1 MYVIL
6 GATGNTGSA
15 AAERLLAKGQ
25 KVRVIGRDARKL
37 ERFVQKGAEP
47 FVANVLD
54 TDALTRAFTGAR
66 AVYSVNPPD
75 YSLEDYPAY
84 ATRVSD
90 SIATAI
96 QKSGVKHVVN
106 LSSIGA
112 HLPQPP
118 GPIAGLRY
126 QEEKLNH
133 IAGLNVLHLRPGHFM
148 ENLFMQFQPIK
159 MFGFMAGMFPGD
171 LALEQIATR
180 DIGAVIADELE
191 KLDFTGHSTRELL
204 GQRDI
209 SMNDAAAVI
218 GKAIGKPGL
227 AYVQVPAEQIRQGMS
242 QMGISANSARLVTDM
257 WDQVNAGVMKG
268 EEGRS
273 ALNMTP
279 TSIETFV
286 AEAFVPAFQ
295 GRSAGA

>member
-1 MYVIL
+1 MIVII
-6 GATGNTGSA
+6 GATGNTGSV

-25 KVRVIGRDARKL
+25 KVRVLGRDARKL
-37 ERFVQKGAEP
+37 DRFVQKGAEA
-47 FVANVLD
+47 FAADVLD
-54 TDALTRAFTGAR
+54 TSALTRAFAGAR
-66 AVYSVNPPD
+66 AVYTLIPPD
-75 YSLEDYPAY
+75 FSLEDYRGY
-84 ATRVSD
+84 AARVSD
-90 SIATAI
+90 SIASSI
-96 QKSGVKHVVN
+96 QQAGVTHVVN
-106 LSSIGA
+106 LSSISA

-118 GPIAGLRY
+118 GPIACLRY

-180 DIGAVIADELE
+180 DIGAVIAEALE

-209 SMNDAAAVI
+209 SMNEAAAII
-218 GKAIGKPGL
+218 GKAIEKPGL
-227 AYVQVPAEQIRQGMS
+227 SYVQVPAEQIRQGMS
-242 QMGISANSARLVTDM
+242 QMGISANSARLLTDM
-257 WDQVNAGVMKG
+257 WEQVNAGVMKG

-273 ALNMTP
+273 ARNMTP

-286 AEAFVPAFQ
+286 AEAFAPAFQ
-295 GRSAGA
+295 GKSAGA